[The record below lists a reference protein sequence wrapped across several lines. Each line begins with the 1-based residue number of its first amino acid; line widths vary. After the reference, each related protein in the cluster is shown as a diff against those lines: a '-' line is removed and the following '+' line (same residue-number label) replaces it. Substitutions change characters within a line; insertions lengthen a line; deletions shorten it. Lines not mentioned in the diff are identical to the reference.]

1 MSFMCML
8 SSLGTDG
15 STARTKGRMGGG
27 GGGGG
32 PLFFFCFLL
41 RHRVWLLVFGKVGIL
56 HRLFGGDALDG
67 IHCEKF

>member
-15 STARTKGRMGGG
+15 STARTKGGMGGG

-32 PLFFFCFLL
+32 GPSFFFVSYSVTEYGC
-41 RHRVWLLVFGKVGIL
+41 WSS
-56 HRLFGGDALDG
+56 
-67 IHCEKF
+67 EK

>member
-15 STARTKGRMGGG
+15 STARTKGRMGGAP
-27 GGGGG
+27 
-32 PLFFFCFLL
+32 PLFFCFLL